1 MNIVEIHALVG
12 PSGTG
17 KSHRAMTVAYEN
29 DIDTVIDDGLL
40 IREGQKIAGSS
51 AKGEPTALRA
61 VKRAILVDP
70 NHAQEIKDGIER
82 IHPEKI
88 LILGTSVKM
97 VDRIAATLALPPI
110 GHYYFIEE
118 VATQREIATA
128 QALRNHYGMHV
139 IPVPLVEVKDDLPGY
154 LMNPLRYFLGK
165 KTGHSQKSGEKTIV
179 QPKFSAVGKLI
190 ITNQALAQLSQF
202 IAGQVAGV
210 ARINKTTV
218 SVESGN
224 AVISIEMAG
233 LMVPELRSAPQSI
246 QMDVQ
251 EKVTLLSGINVEQVN
266 VLMRSIE
273 RKSVA
278 AAPQKQ

>member
-1 MNIVEIHALVG
+1 MVG

-51 AKGEPTALRA
+51 AKGETTALQA

-70 NHAQEIKDGIER
+70 AHAQEIKNGIER
-82 IHPEKI
+82 IHPDKI

-97 VDRIAATLALPPI
+97 VDRIAAALELPPVF
-110 GHYYFIEE
+110 HYFFIEE
-118 VATQREIATA
+118 VATEREIATA
-128 QALRNHYGMHV
+128 QALRKNYGMHV

-165 KTGHSQKSGEKTIV
+165 KPGQTQKSGEKTIV

-190 ITNQALAQLSQF
+190 ITNHALAQMSQY

-218 SVESGN
+218 SVENGN
-224 AVISIEMAG
+224 AIISIEMVG
-233 LMVPELRSAPQSI
+233 LMVPELRTAPRNI

-251 EKVTLLSGINVEQVN
+251 DKVTLISGINVEQVN
-266 VLMRSIE
+266 ISIRTIE

-278 AAPQKQ
+278 AIPKKQ

>member
-1 MNIVEIHALVG
+1 
-12 PSGTG
+12 
-17 KSHRAMTVAYEN
+17 
-29 DIDTVIDDGLL
+29 
-40 IREGQKIAGSS
+40 
-51 AKGEPTALRA
+51 
-61 VKRAILVDP
+61 
-70 NHAQEIKDGIER
+70 
-82 IHPEKI
+82 
-88 LILGTSVKM
+88 
-97 VDRIAATLALPPI
+97 
-110 GHYYFIEE
+110 
-118 VATQREIATA
+118 
-128 QALRNHYGMHV
+128 LRNHYGMHV

-273 RKSVA
+273 RKSAA

>member
-1 MNIVEIHALVG
+1 MVG

-51 AKGEPTALRA
+51 AKGETTALQA

-70 NHAQEIKDGIER
+70 AHAQEIKNGIER
-82 IHPEKI
+82 IHPDKI

-97 VDRIAATLALPPI
+97 VDRIAAALELPPVF
-110 GHYYFIEE
+110 HYFFIEE
-118 VATQREIATA
+118 VATEREIATA
-128 QALRNHYGMHV
+128 QALRKNYGMHV

-165 KTGHSQKSGEKTIV
+165 KPGQTQKSGEKTIV

-190 ITNQALAQLSQF
+190 ITNHALAQMSQY
-202 IAGQVAGV
+202 IAGQVVGV

-218 SVESGN
+218 SVENGN
-224 AVISIEMAG
+224 AIISIEMVG
-233 LMVPELRSAPQSI
+233 LMVPELRTAPRNI

-251 EKVTLLSGINVEQVN
+251 DKVTLISGINVEQVN
-266 VLMRSIE
+266 ISIRTIE

-278 AAPQKQ
+278 AIPKKQ

>member
-1 MNIVEIHALVG
+1 MVG

-51 AKGEPTALRA
+51 AKGEPTALQA

-70 NHAQEIKDGIER
+70 AHAQEIKDGIER
-82 IHPEKI
+82 IHPDKL

-97 VDRIAATLALPPI
+97 VDRIAAALELPPI
-110 GHYYFIEE
+110 SHYFFIEE
-118 VATQREIATA
+118 VATEREIATA
-128 QALRNHYGMHV
+128 QALRKNYGMHV

-165 KTGHSQKSGEKTIV
+165 KPGQTQKSGEKTIV

-190 ITNQALAQLSQF
+190 ITNHALAQMSQY

-218 SVESGN
+218 SVENGN
-224 AVISIEMAG
+224 AIISIEMAG
-233 LMVPELRSAPQSI
+233 LMVPELRTAPRNI

-251 EKVTLLSGINVEQVN
+251 DKVTLISGINVEQVN
-266 VLMRSIE
+266 ISIRSIE
-273 RKSVA
+273 RRSTA
-278 AAPQKQ
+278 ATPKKQ

>member
-1 MNIVEIHALVG
+1 VEIFALVG

-51 AKGEPTALRA
+51 AKGEPTALQA

-70 NHAQEIKDGIER
+70 AHAQEIKDGIER
-82 IHPEKI
+82 IHPDKI
-88 LILGTSVKM
+88 LILGTSIKM
-97 VDRIAATLALPPI
+97 VDRIAAALALPPI
-110 GHYYFIEE
+110 FHYFFIED
-118 VATQREIATA
+118 VATEREIATA
-128 QALRNHYGMHV
+128 QALRKNYGMHV

-165 KTGHSQKSGEKTIV
+165 KPGQTQKSGEKTIV

-190 ITNQALAQLSQF
+190 ITNHALAQMSQF
-202 IAGQVAGV
+202 IAAQVAGV

-218 SVESGN
+218 SVENGS
-224 AVISIEMAG
+224 AIISIEMAG
-233 LMVPELRSAPQSI
+233 LMVPELRTAPRNI

-251 EKVTLLSGINVEQVN
+251 EKVTLMSGINVEQVN
-266 VLMRSIE
+266 IAIRTIE
-273 RKSVA
+273 RKSA
-278 AAPQKQ
+278 AAITKKQ